1 MTDKEYVDFDTLQ
14 KMLGLTDM
22 TLFLSYLKEVYKDL
36 SERSEGDKKKGINK
50 VTFFDY
56 VKLPI
61 FISEKLFSALD
72 KDEDGFLNSHEFI
85 EGLQDLYMGDFD
97 STLEIIF
104 KILDFDK
111 DGKIT
116 KSFIII
122 FTFKNR

>member
-85 EGLQDLYMGDFD
+85 EGLQDLYMG
-97 STLEIIF
+97 
-104 KILDFDK
+104 
-111 DGKIT
+111 